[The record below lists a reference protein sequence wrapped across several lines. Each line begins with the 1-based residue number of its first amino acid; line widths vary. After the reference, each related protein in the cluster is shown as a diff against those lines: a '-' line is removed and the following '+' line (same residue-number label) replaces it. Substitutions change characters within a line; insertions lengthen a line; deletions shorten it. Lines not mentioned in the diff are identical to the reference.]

1 MKINVISLM
10 GSTSYRNVFGYV
22 IIKLDRVQTAH
33 PEVVSAS
40 SAHAATTV
48 TLARQSVVV

>member
-1 MKINVISLM
+1 MEATN
-10 GSTSYRNVFGYV
+10 YRMLFGYV

-33 PEVVSAS
+33 PEIVSAT